1 MHRTTRLQLTE
12 LNPHLLCVL
21 CGGYLIDATTII
33 ECLHSFCRTC
43 IIRYLETS
51 KFCPICDV
59 QVHKTRPLSNIRSDK
74 TLQDLVYRLVPGI
87 FKDEMRRRREFYA
100 AHPQSGPSS
109 SSLNASE
116 ERGNVEDPSATYTP
130 HEQISLCLQH
140 CDRLPPFKA
149 ASLANGNRTQ
159 DRGSDRRHLLCPAA
173 VTVGH
178 LKKFVRLKFELAPH
192 YNVEVFHSDESL
204 KNDYTLLDVAY
215 IYGWRR
221 TEPLRLYYVV
231 YDKANSAVSLP
242 SLPTDVPLS
251 SRPSSPVDAA
261 PGQRKRTHTPTEEE
275 QTPTVT
281 AKRHRSE
288 TSAESEPAST
298 STLTSGVLPE
308 QATSEASTSQSV
320 MPESSSTSLSTVTLS
335 EDKGHMSVS
344 SDDDDDDEPL
354 SVIKSR
360 IHYSGSANK
369 TNKDDG
375 NSSDSKRTA
384 SPDAADASA
393 DSAARAPS
401 AASGTSGC
409 LTSVTSDR
417 ASIGTSVEATAVSA
431 AQVAAA
437 INNRNSTAPVHSS
450 MPESGQPSV
459 TAEHNRAAAK
469 EVSLA
474 PKTIASFI
482 HANEIKAQKHA
493 ASTVDVPCA
502 RGSSVQQLTSSL
514 LNRDAD
520 ASGRPDKTTKVTVAC
535 PQRLSTSVSLPAKLC
550 HTKTTKRATTNGST
564 AKREHASSTAL
575 KRLTASVASSYC
587 KLATGKQQQQL
598 AATAKSA
605 TKPQLASL
613 KAAPPKPVGGL
624 VKQTAATNP
633 KSPAIS
639 PTEPGKAPVHRSPPN
654 FEALVR
660 NIGKKSPT
668 QTSPPVSRTPST
680 SPSVAR
686 AQSVNGKLPNDAS
699 KRGASKFQT
708 APSRAGSVTPQPGLV
723 KVTLG
728 GAPTPAATTAMQT
741 LGMSHAVPISY
752 PAFPSSGILVI
763 NAGPTGQQIQQLLMQ
778 QQQLQKQ
785 QQQQQQQ
792 QQQSLHTQKK
802 KPSLPG
808 VSNRAGNG
816 GSRRRSEPVIAPA
829 TPVACCSVPMSPLVT
844 SPVTASPAVTSPVSS
859 PVVSSPTVTSPGATS
874 PAVTAPIVRVPVS
887 SNVMTN
893 GITTAIPTAITTANG
908 GNKHVITTTANTS
921 HAHHVT
927 TNARAAIPAS
937 HSKANGNT
945 HVTSAVN
952 SSHAHADSD
961 VTEEEEELPSNPL
974 ANGYDAPLELTTKKS
989 RSREKERERERLKTV
1004 HKPQSNSDK
1013 TLLIVPSLIRT

>member
-149 ASLANGNRTQ
+149 ASHSNG
-159 DRGSDRRHLLCPAA
+159 DRKEDAGSDMRHLLCPAA

-221 TEPLRLYYVV
+221 TEPLRLFYVV

-242 SLPTDVPLS
+242 SLPTDVPLL
-251 SRPSSPVDAA
+251 SRPSSPIDTD
-261 PGQRKRTHTPTEEE
+261 PSQRKRTHTPSEEE
-275 QTPTVT
+275 ERPDVT
-281 AKRHRSE
+281 SETQAKRHKSE
-288 TSAESEPAST
+288 TSADSEAS
-298 STLTSGVLPE
+298 SPHTSGVLPKH
-308 QATSEASTSQSV
+308 ATSTEASASLSV
-320 MPESSSTSLSTVTLS
+320 MSQSSSTSLSTLTVS
-335 EDKGHMSVS
+335 GDKRGKMYVS

-354 SVIKSR
+354 SVLKSR
-360 IHYSGSANK
+360 IHNSGTANK
-369 TNKDDG
+369 TNKDDA
-375 NSSDSKRTA
+375 NSAASCDSKRTT
-384 SPDAADASA
+384 SA
-393 DSAARAPS
+393 DSTKTCADNSARAAS
-401 AASGTSGC
+401 AASDTSGC
-409 LTSVTSDR
+409 AASVTCAR
-417 ASIGTSVEATAVSA
+417 PTIGTTVETTAVSA

-437 INNRNSTAPVHSS
+437 INNCNSTAPVHSS
-450 MPESGQPSV
+450 VPEPDQSSV
-459 TAEHNRAAAK
+459 TTEHMFSIATK
-469 EVSLA
+469 EASLA

-482 HANEIKAQKHA
+482 QANEIMAQKHA
-493 ASTVDVPCA
+493 MGTVDVPCV
-502 RGSSVQQLTSSL
+502 RGSSSQQLTPLS

-520 ASGRPDKTTKVTVAC
+520 ASSRLDKTTNVTVAC
-535 PQRLSTSVSLPAKLC
+535 PQPPSTSLSLPAKLC

-564 AKREHASSTAL
+564 AKREPPSTTAL
-575 KRLTASVASSYC
+575 KQLTAFLASSNC
-587 KLATGKQQQQL
+587 KLATEKQQQQL
-598 AATAKSA
+598 VATAKSA
-605 TKPQLASL
+605 TKQHLASL
-613 KAAPPKPVGGL
+613 KAASGKPPGGL
-624 VKQTAATNP
+624 MKLTAVSNP
-633 KSPAIS
+633 KSAATS

-668 QTSPPVSRTPST
+668 QMSPPVSRPST

-686 AQSVNGKLPNDAS
+686 TQLVNGKLPNDAS
-699 KRGASKFQT
+699 ASNRGVSKLQM
-708 APSRAGSVTPQPGLV
+708 ALSRPGSVTPQPGLV
-723 KVTLG
+723 KVALG
-728 GAPTPAATTAMQT
+728 GAPTPAATAAMQT

-752 PAFPSSGILVI
+752 PAFSSSGILVI
-763 NAGPTGQQIQQLLMQ
+763 NAGPTSQQIQQLLMQ
-778 QQQLQKQ
+778 QQQQLQ
-785 QQQQQQQ
+785 QQKQQ

-808 VSNRAGNG
+808 LSNRAGNG
-816 GSRRRSEPVIAPA
+816 TSRRRSEPAIAPA
-829 TPVACCSVPMSPLVT
+829 IPVACCSVPMSPLVT
-844 SPVTASPAVTSPVSS
+844 SPVTASPAVMS
-859 PVVSSPTVTSPGATS
+859 PVVISPTVTSPGATS
-874 PAVTAPIVRVPVS
+874 PVVTSPVVRVPVTP
-887 SNVMTN
+887 NIMTN
-893 GITTAIPTAITTANG
+893 GTTAIPTSTATANG
-908 GNKHVITTTANTS
+908 GNKHVMTTTASTS
-921 HAHHVT
+921 HTHVT
-927 TNARAAIPAS
+927 TNARAANPAS
-937 HSKANGNT
+937 HSKTNGNT
-945 HVTSAVN
+945 QVTSTVN
-952 SSHAHADSD
+952 SSHAHVDSD

-1004 HKPQSNSDK
+1004 HKQPANSDK

>member
-1 MHRTTRLQLTE
+1 MCCSLQ
-12 LNPHLLCVL
+12 
-21 CGGYLIDATTII
+21 
-33 ECLHSFCRTC
+33 
-43 IIRYLETS
+43 
-51 KFCPICDV
+51 
-59 QVHKTRPLSNIRSDK
+59 
-74 TLQDLVYRLVPGI
+74 
-87 FKDEMRRRREFYA
+87 
-100 AHPQSGPSS
+100 
-109 SSLNASE
+109 
-116 ERGNVEDPSATYTP
+116 
-130 HEQISLCLQH
+130 
-140 CDRLPPFKA
+140 
-149 ASLANGNRTQ
+149 
-159 DRGSDRRHLLCPAA
+159 
-173 VTVGH
+173 
-178 LKKFVRLKFELAPH
+178 
-192 YNVEVFHSDESL
+192 
-204 KNDYTLLDVAY
+204 
-215 IYGWRR
+215 

-231 YDKANSAVSLP
+231 YDKANSAVSL
-242 SLPTDVPLS
+242 LPTDVPLS
-251 SRPSSPVDAA
+251 SRPTSPVDTA
-261 PGQRKRTHTPTEEE
+261 PGQRKRTHTPTVEEE
-275 QTPTVT
+275 TPIV

-288 TSAESEPAST
+288 TSAESEHAST
-298 STLTSGVLPE
+298 STPGVLPE
-308 QATSEASTSQSV
+308 PATSEASTSQSV
-320 MPESSSTSLSTVTLS
+320 MPESSSTALSTVTLS

-360 IHYSGSANK
+360 ISYSGSANQ
-369 TNKDDG
+369 TNKDDA

-384 SPDAADASA
+384 SADAASASA
-393 DSAARAPS
+393 DSAARSAS

-409 LTSVTSDR
+409 STSATSDR

-437 INNRNSTAPVHSS
+437 INNRNSTASVHSS

-459 TAEHNRAAAK
+459 TAEHNSAAAK
-469 EVSLA
+469 DVSLG

-493 ASTVDVPCA
+493 ASTADVPCA
-502 RGSSVQQLTSSL
+502 RASSIQHLTSSL

-520 ASGRPDKTTKVTVAC
+520 ASGRPDKATKVTVAC
-535 PQRLSTSVSLPAKLC
+535 PQRPSTSVSLPAKLC

-564 AKREHASSTAL
+564 AKREQASSTAL

-587 KLATGKQQQQL
+587 KLAIGKQQQQL
-598 AATAKSA
+598 VATAKSA

-613 KAAPPKPVGGL
+613 KAASPKPVGGL
-624 VKQTAATNP
+624 VKQTVATNP
-633 KSPAIS
+633 KSPATS

-668 QTSPPVSRTPST
+668 QTSPPVGRPLST

-763 NAGPTGQQIQQLLMQ
+763 NAGPTSQQIQQLLMQ

-792 QQQSLHTQKK
+792 HSLHTQKK

-808 VSNRAGNG
+808 VSSRAGSG

-859 PVVSSPTVTSPGATS
+859 PVVTSPTVTSPGATS
-874 PAVTAPIVRVPVS
+874 SAVTSPIVRVPVT

-893 GITTAIPTAITTANG
+893 GMTTAIPTPVTTVNG
-908 GNKHVITTTANTS
+908 GNKHVTTSTANTS

-937 HSKANGNT
+937 HSKANGNS
-945 HVTSAVN
+945 HATSAVK